1 METKIKWNE
10 GEGYITATYEGSGS
24 GSASISSD
32 VNEGLDRE
40 QSIKVETT
48 DKSVSATLVVSQ
60 EGLREKFIPSDG
72 DFILADGGTFNV
84 LKDVNPYTEIEYIE
98 TTGTQYIDTGMTGDL
113 DTSYEIEAST
123 SVTTDGFMV
132 LFGSR
137 LSASSRVISTLVNPK
152 TNIVNDFGDYTS
164 TRQSY
169 PITSNVRYRTFNSK
183 SERSVYDYESGDID
197 TVTTKYTSEF
207 ETPTNL
213 YIGYKSSGFTES
225 MTNFQGRIYS
235 CKIWQNDVLMRDY
248 IPVLDNE
255 GVACLYERVSGEF
268 YYNQGTGDFIAGSKI

>member
-10 GEGYITATYEGSGS
+10 GDGYITATYEGSGS

-32 VNEGLDRE
+32 VNEGIDRE

-60 EGLREKFIPSDG
+60 EGLREKFIPYDG

-98 TTGTQYIDTGMTGDL
+98 TTGTQYIDTGMIGDL

-123 SVTTDGFMV
+123 SSTTDGFMV

-169 PITSNVRYRTFNSK
+169 PMTSNVRYRMFNSK
-183 SERSVYDYESGDID
+183 SERSVYDYESGNID
-197 TVTTKYTSEF
+197 TVTTKYTSNF

-213 YIGYKSSGFTES
+213 YIGYKSSVFTES
-225 MTNFQGRIYS
+225 MINFQGRIYS
-235 CKIWQNDVLMRDY
+235 CKIWQNDILVRDF

-255 GVACLYERVSGEF
+255 GVACLYEKVSGEF